1 MSELQDSR
9 DPHGKGEKVSAAP
22 DHVGPRLPQG
32 KLEGAS
38 PLPGVASSTGAVGSD
53 GKPQAFL
60 DLLMPHYPKAL
71 AYAQTI
77 SGSLMD
83 GEDLVSDAVLQSF
96 SRFDQLKDHGKFK
109 PWFFAILLNRF
120 KNLRRR
126 NLLRPLTL
134 VADPS
139 GHPLYSW
146 EATTRSSDD
155 PAELG
160 YQLTLVKELLGRLGP
175 REREVLLLIG
185 PGEFT
190 VNEAANTLKISKR
203 AVIQLAHRARKK
215 LAKLAPESA
224 FPFLGRAKV
233 EVKNDGI

>member
-1 MSELQDSR
+1 MSDLQYSNC
-9 DPHGKGEKVSAAP
+9 PHGKGEEASDAP

-32 KLEGAS
+32 KPEG
-38 PLPGVASSTGAVGSD
+38 GGSSGSTAFSTNAGSGE
-53 GKPQAFL
+53 GKKQAFL

-71 AYAQTI
+71 AYSQTI

-120 KNLRRR
+120 KNLRKR

-146 EATTRSSDD
+146 EATTHSDD

-160 YQLTLVKELLGRLGP
+160 YQLTLVKELLWRIHP

-190 VNEAANTLKISKR
+190 LDEAAATLRVSRR
-203 AVIQLAHRARKK
+203 AVIQLIHRARKK

-224 FPFLGRAKV
+224 FPFLERVNA
-233 EVKNDGI
+233 EVRSNGN